1 MADKPQVILSG
12 FADEAA
18 YHKTAV
24 EQFAPFAALGL
35 QYYSLRAIDAGRGI
49 KNVLQ
54 LTTAE
59 IQKIR
64 HQEDEYDLSVASIGS
79 PIGKVKLLDVDDGT
93 KNAFVPFARYL
104 EKEVHRA
111 CELAHAFETKLIR
124 GFSFYPP
131 GGDDPWKHMPQAV
144 DQIGQIAE
152 TCHRSDLTF
161 GLEVEANLVGRDGL
175 ILAEIHR
182 QVNHPAL
189 MLVFDAANL
198 LCQGFTTSEV
208 FAHYQ
213 AMKPAMGWMHIK
225 DYRVARPTRAA
236 KALGRQGSRSQES
249 SAKGKLRAAPLES
262 SRSMKKRCGILF
274 RSAWAIAATKKFSA
288 ISRESIPA
296 LEKRLRRRGIPG
308 VFVELEPHLKA
319 GGQFGGAS
327 GPDGMGV
334 ALRALLRV
342 LDFVGI
348 GYALRSLRRR
358 ACRLR
363 DVTADVADGRRFIC
377 RRHRSVASFFIRCC
391 AVASSLASAFEF
403 LPAAFLE
410 RPPIRRTF

>member
-64 HQEDEYDLSVASIGS
+64 HLEDQYDLSVASIGS
-79 PIGKVKLLDVDDGT
+79 PIGKVKLIEGDDGT
-93 KNAFVPFARYL
+93 QNRFVPFERYL
-104 EKEVHRA
+104 EKEVRRA

-131 GGDDPWKHMPQAV
+131 PGDHPRKHLPQAV

-152 TCHRSDLTF
+152 MCHRSDLTF

-189 MLVFDAANL
+189 VLVFDAANL
-198 LCQGFTTSEV
+198 LCQGFSTSEV
-208 FAHYQ
+208 FAHYL
-213 AMKPAMGWMHIK
+213 AMKPALGWMHVK
-225 DYRVARPTRAA
+225 DYRSPRRSRSAKIASGKRASANGSA
-236 KALGRQGSRSQES
+236 KAGKSRG
-249 SAKGKLRAAPLES
+249 AAARAAPIDEES
-262 SRSMKKRCGILF
+262 LRDFVPVGMGPSGYEEIL
-274 RSAWAIAATKKFSA
+274 RDFSQ
-288 ISRESIPA
+288 SIPA

-308 VFVELEPHLKA
+308 VFLELEPHLKA

-334 ALRALLRV
+334 ALRALTRM
-342 LDFVGI
+342 LDFVGL
-348 GYALRSLRRR
+348 GYELRSYEDVR
-358 ACRLR
+358 AGC
-363 DVTADVADGRRFIC
+363 
-377 RRHRSVASFFIRCC
+377 
-391 AVASSLASAFEF
+391 EN
-403 LPAAFLE
+403 
-410 RPPIRRTF
+410 